1 MAAAT
6 RDPFTSLSITP
17 QYYRGFAPLTYLVG
31 IAVRVAHLVDARA
44 GERAATEVLSQTR
57 TPRPREAAAVL
68 TLIRRLLAAA
78 PADLKGRKGRR
89 IEFHVVRLVLARR
102 RPILSSSSPN
112 SMQS

>member
-57 TPRPREAAAVL
+57 TPRPREAAVL

>member
-57 TPRPREAAAVL
+57 TPRPREAAVL
-68 TLIRRLLAAA
+68 TLIRRLLVAA
-78 PADLKGRKGRR
+78 PTNLKGRR